1 MEHRIARFIAGLRAM
16 GVRVSIAESQD
27 AWRAI
32 EDLGIAD
39 RDQFKLSLR
48 ATLVKDYADYDTFDD
63 LFPLYFGNEPPPLL
77 NPQAELS
84 QEEQQM
90 LMQAVKDLAGD
101 LQELLNWLLSGQG
114 PSKEEMDDL
123 AQQAGM
129 DNANSPYQSRWYA
142 RRMQRLLG
150 WDRLD
155 ELLDMLWEYLAEM
168 GMDPQSIQQLKQQ
181 VGQNKETVGEQLEQ
195 FAGEKIQDN
204 MIEEQRRR
212 PETINDLMQ
221 RPFGSLNESDL
232 DALRDQ
238 VRRLAA
244 RIRTRAALRQKRAK
258 EGKLDAKATIR
269 ANQRYGGVPLDIKM
283 KKKRLKPKLL
293 VLIDVS
299 RSMEYVVEFFL
310 RLTYELQD
318 QIQKSYSFAYYDHL
332 EDVTTDLAV
341 NRVEEA
347 IRIIGDKLPYIPY
360 GTNLGVCLRQFSA
373 DHMSKVDSRTTVI
386 VVGDGRNNYNDPA
399 LGVFADVRKR
409 ARKMIWMNPEYP
421 AQWGTGDSDMH
432 AYQPMCTSVYQVRN
446 LQQLTEAID
455 HMLG

>member
-1 MEHRIARFIAGLRAM
+1 MEHRITRFIAGLRAL

-32 EDLGIAD
+32 KHLGIID
-39 RDQFKLSLR
+39 RDAFKLTLR
-48 ATLVKDYADYDTFDD
+48 STLVKDYADYETFEE

-77 NPQAELS
+77 NPEAELS

-90 LMQAVKDLAGD
+90 LNQAVKDLAGD
-101 LQELLNWLLSGQG
+101 LQELLQWLLSGQG
-114 PSKEEMDDL
+114 PGQDEMNDL
-123 AQQAGM
+123 AQQSGLE
-129 DNANSPYQSRWYA
+129 NGNSPSQARWYA

-155 ELLDMLWEYLAEM
+155 ELLDLLWEYLAEM

-181 VGQNKETVGEQLEQ
+181 VGQNKETVGQQLEQ
-195 FAGEKIQDN
+195 FAGEQIQDN
-204 MIEEQRRR
+204 MTEQMRRR

-221 RPFGSLNESDL
+221 RPFSSLSETDL

-244 RIRTRAALRQKRAK
+244 RIRSRAALRQKRAK
-258 EGKLDAKATIR
+258 EGKLDAKQTIR
-269 ANQRYGGVPLDIKM
+269 ANQRYGGVPLDLKM
-283 KKKRLKPKLL
+283 KKRRLKPKIL
-293 VLIDVS
+293 VMVDVS

-318 QIQKSYSFAYYDHL
+318 QIQKATSFAFYDHL

-341 NRVEEA
+341 NRVEQVMA
-347 IRIIGDKLPYIPY
+347 IIADKLPYIPY
-360 GTNLGVCLRQFSA
+360 GTNLGGCLKQFSA

-386 VVGDGRNNYNDPA
+386 VVGDGRNNGNDPA
-399 LGVFADVRKR
+399 LNIFGDIRKR
-409 ARKMIWMNPEYP
+409 ARKLIWMNPEYP
-421 AQWGTGDSDMH
+421 AQWGTGDSDM
-432 AYQPMCTSVYQVRN
+432 AVYQPLCSAVYQVRN
-446 LQQLTEAID
+446 LQQLTDAID